1 MDSDAVREA
10 VLRGLRQ
17 SGNATEGSFAD
28 DVRGFVH
35 AVDWTEPWLKGLL
48 GLHLSVWAVVI
59 VTRRVNELQMALL
72 VAILGAVYGAER
84 LNALGAAH
92 WREFATQDY
101 FDERGV
107 FVALLY
113 CTPLLLAAGFILL
126 NALRTTARL
135 LVEVK
140 RRELRANAKA
150 RAKGGGGEGGS
161 KKKD

>member
-1 MDSDAVREA
+1 M
-10 VLRGLRQ
+10 
-17 SGNATEGSFAD
+17 
-28 DVRGFVH
+28 
-35 AVDWTEPWLKGLL
+35 
-48 GLHLSVWAVVI
+48 WAVVI

-113 CTPLLLAAGFILL
+113 CALARSPPMTRPPNGTHTKATQAAERRTALL
-126 NALRTTARL
+126 
-135 LVEVK
+135 
-140 RRELRANAKA
+140 
-150 RAKGGGGEGGS
+150 GS
-161 KKKD
+161 TVAW

>member
-1 MDSDAVREA
+1 MTPTPIPR
-10 VLRGLRQ
+10 
-17 SGNATEGSFAD
+17 T
-28 DVRGFVH
+28 
-35 AVDWTEPWLKGLL
+35 GLL

-113 CTPLLLAAGFILL
+113 CALA
-126 NALRTTARL
+126 R
-135 LVEVK
+135 
-140 RRELRANAKA
+140 
-150 RAKGGGGEGGS
+150 S
-161 KKKD
+161 PQ